1 MRHLLNTSSLVVVIM
16 HGRHKGRLAR
26 VVSSGSGWV
35 LLKLADE
42 DGTEPDDASFFFPQH
57 FFSGIFADNQSLL

>member
-1 MRHLLNTSSLVVVIM
+1 M

-42 DGTEPDDASFFFPQH
+42 DGTEPDDASFFFPQP
-57 FFSGIFADNQSLL
+57 FFSGVFADNQSLL